1 MRGGN
6 KRVAGTEAGPKNSH
20 AVFALRLQPVHASAN
35 INYGLAGRVNGA
47 ADVWRDRIVR
57 ALRLPR
63 TANVMIWL
71 AQPPHGD
78 PEALQPRAPR
88 IVSDAGGVPVRQH
101 NYPPLSL
108 PRKPPRVDHIVFRIG
123 GGSGRGKTQ
132 KIPSA

>member
-71 AQPPHGD
+71 AQPQHGD
-78 PEALQPRAPR
+78 PEARQHRAPR
-88 IVSDAGGVPVRQH
+88 RFREARGVSVGEH
-101 NYPPLSL
+101 N
-108 PRKPPRVDHIVFRIG
+108 
-123 GGSGRGKTQ
+123 
-132 KIPSA
+132 

>member
-71 AQPPHGD
+71 GSAPHGG
-78 PEALQPRAPR
+78 PQTRPPPGHAR
-88 IVSDAGGVPVRQH
+88 VSDSRV
-101 NYPPLSL
+101 L
-108 PRKPPRVDHIVFRIG
+108 PTMR
-123 GGSGRGKTQ
+123 
-132 KIPSA
+132 

>member
-47 ADVWRDRIVR
+47 ADVWRDRIFR

-63 TANVMIWL
+63 TANVMICL
-71 AQPPHGD
+71 VSPPPASSETSPH
-78 PEALQPRAPR
+78 PPPPRVTRAPR
-88 IVSDAGGVPVRQH
+88 PPSPNL
-101 NYPPLSL
+101 NYS
-108 PRKPPRVDHIVFRIG
+108 H
-123 GGSGRGKTQ
+123 
-132 KIPSA
+132 